1 MKFGM
6 RKPSFK
12 KSFKARTT
20 GKIKRK
26 LKKSLIPGYGK
37 KGAGWIKNPKKAVY
51 NKVYNKTTFGVGD
64 VMRVGSASAPKKRK
78 NQSNGSVIMNETV
91 KTPFYKKVWF
101 MVLISFLFPVV
112 GIILM
117 WNFKKEWNKVI
128 KIVLTVIASLWM
140 LILLVLC
147 FADTDETPSSEPA
160 TTQSQ
165 VKEETTTTLNIAETT
180 VLTDE
185 ETTESTTHESAEET
199 TTEAPATTRVAT
211 TRPTTTREATTRE
224 STTRTPTT
232 REQTTRTQTT
242 ADPEENIIVYRTPTG
257 SKYHYENPCGNGE
270 YSPISL
276 ADAKRLGLE
285 PCDKCVN

>member
-1 MKFGM
+1 M

-26 LKKSLIPGYGK
+26 LKKSFIPGYGK

-64 VMRVGSASAPKKRK
+64 VMRVGSSSAQRKRK
-78 NQSNGSVIMNETV
+78 NKSNGSVIMNETV

-101 MVLISFLFPVV
+101 MVLISVLFPIV

-140 LILLVLC
+140 LILLVIC
-147 FADTDETPSSEPA
+147 FADTDETPSAEPA

-165 VKEETTTTLNIAETT
+165 VKEETATALNVAETT

-185 ETTESTTHESAEET
+185 ETTDSSANESAAET
-199 TTEAPATTRVAT
+199 TTNTPDTTRAAT
-211 TRPTTTREATTRE
+211 TRPTTTRAATTRE
-224 STTRTPTT
+224 ATTRTPTT
-232 REQTTRTQTT
+232 REQTTRAQTT
-242 ADPEENIIVYRTPTG
+242 ADPEENIIVYRTPSG

-270 YSPISL
+270 YSEISL
-276 ADAKRLGLE
+276 AEAKRIGLE
-285 PCDKCVN
+285 PCDKCVIH